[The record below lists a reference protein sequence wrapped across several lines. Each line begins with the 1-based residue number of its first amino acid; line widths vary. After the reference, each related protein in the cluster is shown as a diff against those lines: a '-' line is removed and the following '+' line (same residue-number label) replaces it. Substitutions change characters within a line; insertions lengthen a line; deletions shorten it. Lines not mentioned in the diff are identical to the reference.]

1 MTEPSPSDRRRQPRF
16 LVRVPV
22 QLTTGSEVHPAILKD
37 LCRDAGLVEIRHGLE
52 LGSEVSL
59 LLKLP
64 GTGGPLQVGGHVVRV
79 APGAEA
85 GTLEAAVLFANV
97 TAAAET
103 RIEFFI
109 TLQTG

>member
-1 MTEPSPSDRRRQPRF
+1 MTEPPPSDRRRQPRF
-16 LVRVPV
+16 SVRVPV
-22 QLTTGSEVHPAILKD
+22 QLTSGNEVHPAILKD

-85 GTLEAAVLFANV
+85 GTVEAAVLFANV
-97 TAAAET
+97 TAAAK
-103 RIEFFI
+103 
-109 TLQTG
+109 